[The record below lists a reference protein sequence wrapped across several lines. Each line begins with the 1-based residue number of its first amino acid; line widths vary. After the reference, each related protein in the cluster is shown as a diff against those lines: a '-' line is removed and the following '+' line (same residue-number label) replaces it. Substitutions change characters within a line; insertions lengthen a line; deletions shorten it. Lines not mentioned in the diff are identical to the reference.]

1 MSLKTESVYRMMNS
15 SDSTL
20 KLQGTID
27 RIRSLIFDESYG
39 SEECITEI
47 LKIIDN
53 VDQEDGIIDYDI
65 KY

>member
-15 SDSTL
+15 SDSAL

-27 RIRSLIFDESYG
+27 RIRALIFDESYC

-47 LKIIDN
+47 LKIIDS
-53 VDQEDGIIDYDI
+53 VDQEDEIISYDI